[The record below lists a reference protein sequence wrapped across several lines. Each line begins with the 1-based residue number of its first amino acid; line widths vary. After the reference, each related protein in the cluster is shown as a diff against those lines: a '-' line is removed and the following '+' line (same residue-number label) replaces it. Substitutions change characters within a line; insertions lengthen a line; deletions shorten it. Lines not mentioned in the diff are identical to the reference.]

1 MIENTLIAE
10 DSDVINL
17 ESLIESFTDIESD
30 NEDEGLTN
38 PFDPEEISL
47 ETRPITMETCLR
59 RLKQKTIMLN
69 PDFQRN
75 EVWNEDKK
83 SQLIESLMLKIPLPM
98 FYVSA
103 DERNNFT
110 VVDGLQRL
118 STIRSF
124 ILGDKYLENP
134 NRELE
139 GNGFKL
145 TNLEFWKD
153 YEGKNYNE
161 LPPHIQN
168 RILETV
174 FTFTVIN
181 PGTPEEV
188 RRNIFKRINT
198 GGLPLSSQ
206 EIRNALYMGHS
217 SVLLKELSQY
227 PEFKRAMG
235 GVVKSLRMEDRE
247 LILRFLAFFVRD
259 YMTYKKTISIDN
271 FLSDTMIIV
280 NAVPSFNSREF
291 KRFVDREKDKEKKN
305 KADTLVSDVEKT
317 IVDTKVSGIEK
328 IVADI
333 KVSSIE
339 EIRECFKKGMHRSYA
354 LFSSHTFRKSYGEHK
369 RSQLNKSLFE
379 MWGVLLSRLTDDEFS
394 ILFVH
399 KEALMAEYIELLQS
413 STFQLAIS
421 KDSMKYTSVNYRFD
435 KIKELIN
442 KNIQL

>member
-1 MIENTLIAE
+1 MVENTLILE

-17 ESLIESFTDIESD
+17 ESIIQDLTGIESD
-30 NEDEGLTN
+30 NEDEGLTD
-38 PFDPEEISL
+38 PFDPEEISID
-47 ETRPITMETCLR
+47 TKPIPMETCLR

-75 EVWNEDKK
+75 EVWGEDKK

-103 DERNNFT
+103 DERNNYT

-124 ILGDKYLENP
+124 ILGDKYLESP

-153 YEGKNYNE
+153 YEGKNFNE
-161 LPPHIQN
+161 LPSNIQN

-227 PEFKRAMG
+227 PEFKRATG

-247 LILRFLAFFVRD
+247 LVLRFLAFFVRD
-259 YMTYKKTISIDN
+259 YTTYKRTISIDS

-280 NAVPSFNSREF
+280 NAIPSFDSREF
-291 KRFVDREKDKEKKN
+291 KRFVDREKEKKN
-305 KADTLVSDVEKT
+305 KVDTVASDIVVSDVEK
-317 IVDTKVSGIEK
+317 IIADIRVSG
-328 IVADI
+328 
-333 KVSSIE
+333 IE
-339 EIRECFKKGMHRSYA
+339 EIRECFKKGMNRSHT
-354 LFSSHTFRKSYGEHK
+354 LFGRHTFRKSYGEYK
-369 RSQLNKSLFE
+369 KSQLNKSLFE
-379 MWGVLLSRLTDDEFS
+379 MWGVLLSRLTDNEFS
-394 ILFVH
+394 ILCLQ
-399 KEALMAEYIELLQS
+399 KETLMAEYIELLQS
-413 STFQLAIS
+413 SIFQLAIS
-421 KDSMKYTSVNYRFD
+421 KDSMKYTSVKYRFD

>member
-1 MIENTLIAE
+1 MVENTLIPA
-10 DSDVINL
+10 DSDIISL
-17 ESLIESFTDIESD
+17 ESVMQGLTGIESD
-30 NEDEGLTN
+30 NEDESLTD
-38 PFDPEEISL
+38 PFDPEEISID
-47 ETRPITMETCLR
+47 TKPMPMETCLR
-59 RLKQKTIMLN
+59 RIKQKTIMLN

-75 EVWNEDKK
+75 EVWGEDKK

-103 DERNNFT
+103 DERSNYT

-124 ILGDKYLENP
+124 ILGDKYLETP

-153 YEGKNYNE
+153 YEGKNFNE
-161 LPPHIQN
+161 LPSNIQN

-174 FTFTVIN
+174 FTFTIIN

-206 EIRNALYMGHS
+206 EIRNALYMGAS

-227 PEFKRAMG
+227 TDFIRATG
-235 GVVKSLRMEDRE
+235 GIIRSLRMEDRE
-247 LILRFLAFFVRD
+247 LILRFLAFFVRN
-259 YMTYKKTISIDN
+259 YTTYKKTISIDN

-280 NAVPSFNSREF
+280 NAMPSFNSREF
-291 KRFVDREKDKEKKN
+291 KRLVDKDKKN
-305 KADTLVSDVEKT
+305 NIIDDITVCD
-317 IVDTKVSGIEK
+317 IE
-328 IVADI
+328 DI
-333 KVSSIE
+333 
-339 EIRECFKKGMHRSYA
+339 RACFKKGMSRSHI
-354 LFSSHTFRKSYGEHK
+354 LFGKHTFRKSYGEHK
-369 RSQLNKSLFE
+369 KSQLNKSLFE
-379 MWGVLLSRLTDDEFS
+379 MWGTLLSRLTDNEFS
-394 ILFVH
+394 TLLNN
-399 KEALMAEYIELLQS
+399 KESLMTDYIPVLES

-421 KDSMKYTSVNYRFD
+421 KDSMKHTSVKYRFD